1 MPPTRS
7 KQTISPKMGNASSSH
22 GPAMKC
28 LPPSSQDVCALRCTA
43 RQPGGQSKGESVI
56 VTSQKGPARVAG
68 GPAFVRRPDD
78 TVRFPLPFALR
89 QGRREIRSA
98 PRKFARPAQVRRTAR
113 PRRSS
118 VGSPHLSIL
127 IGFLLASPLI
137 SSVSYGGNHSGLD
150 ASCSPTRGC

>member
-1 MPPTRS
+1 MLAPFLTGRLCSPMHSTSTRRAE
-7 KQTISPKMGNASSSH
+7 Q
-22 GPAMKC
+22 
-28 LPPSSQDVCALRCTA
+28 
-43 RQPGGQSKGESVI
+43 GGVSNRDAA
-56 VTSQKGPARVAG
+56 KGPARVAG

-113 PRRSS
+113 PRGSS

-137 SSVSYGGNHSGLD
+137 SLFSYAVTTPASTPLAPHKRVLINGLQ
-150 ASCSPTRGC
+150 G